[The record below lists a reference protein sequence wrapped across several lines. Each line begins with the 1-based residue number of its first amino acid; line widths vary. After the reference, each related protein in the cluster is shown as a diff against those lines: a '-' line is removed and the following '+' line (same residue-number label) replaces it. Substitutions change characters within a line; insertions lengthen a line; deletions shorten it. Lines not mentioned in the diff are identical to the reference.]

1 MRCELLQNRFHIEHG
16 FLSHAKVAFLKVI
29 AKFILP
35 FFCIVH
41 ELDILY
47 INRRHH
53 YNKKEK
59 MELFFCIVFDLHY
72 LCRRKSGTRQSES
85 KFSLRS
91 FAFSLNKKKLH
102 SAI

>member
-1 MRCELLQNRFHIEHG
+1 MRSELFAESLPYRAW
-16 FLSHAKVAFLKVI
+16 LLI
-29 AKFILP
+29 ACKSSLFKGNSQIYSS

-59 MELFFCIVFDLHY
+59 NGVILLYCVRFAL
-72 LCRRKSGTRQSES
+72 
-85 KFSLRS
+85 SLQ
-91 FAFSLNKKKLH
+91 KKKRH

>member
-1 MRCELLQNRFHIEHG
+1 MRCELFAESLPYRAW
-16 FLSHAKVAFLKVI
+16 LLI
-29 AKFILP
+29 ACKSSLFKGNSQIYSS

-47 INRRHH
+47 INKRHH

-72 LCRRKSGTRQSES
+72 LCRRIK
-85 KFSLRS
+85 
-91 FAFSLNKKKLH
+91 
-102 SAI
+102 